1 MNILCTVVA
10 ESHLPKQEL
19 SALPQKVVELRA
31 GLKHLN
37 KVDRLG
43 AELSIFLNT
52 TYYVFCLNYFH
63 LFRRAY
69 RNGINGPE
77 WTGLKSLEN
86 DKKQYLRKTFE
97 AQEPGFGRGF
107 LINAA
112 PAAALL
118 LVTLFSL
125 KTGLL
130 IVLTLF
136 IAWSLYGIFRAAAPP
151 SLRKRIDESKLGE
164 YAHTP
169 LASTTSTALKHL
181 RPFFNIG
188 IFLSVYGG
196 VVMMLF
202 HWLARLTGWHERLQ
216 NYREDKPGSLVLAQN
231 LPALTEREENF
242 FDSPVFGL
250 TILTVLVSGIPSY
263 LTYLLYLKSGVD
275 AFFGYPSLDPQ
286 FKQIM
291 FILLYFGTVG
301 CALSVLFFKGWFT
314 FPLNFLSSEYDI
326 VLHDKKI
333 SKEPAKGWFGDLMCW
348 GFDPVYFT
356 RDMEWQDIT
365 KIDYGPGVSFRLYP
379 LPTTHLSAQSSL
391 YKLLNKLAALCD
403 SFGAARVKDHT
414 LTITS
419 HSGPTLSI
427 RLFELTEN
435 QKVELFK
442 FVCKHAPHAEITAR
456 AQEALVGS
464 HLLKD
469 PRHTELW
476 FDMLTEHTRV
486 VQAGGC
492 ESAESAASIGAGST
506 LRGNSLTVERLLG
519 GGGQATVY
527 LARNENGENVVLKE
541 FVLTAGEGVEALVES
556 AAEFEAESTILSRLD
571 HEQIVKLKDLFIENN
586 RAYLVIEYIQGQS
599 LRSLVGEDGALPEDK
614 VRELA
619 SQMCDILSYMESQ
632 TPPVVHRDFTPDNLI
647 LQSDGRLKIIDFSIS
662 QLFQAATTAEC
673 AGKHAYTPP
682 EQYRGQATPQSDI
695 YAMGATLFFLLTGQ
709 DPEPI
714 SSSHPAAINAA
725 ISSGLDAIV
734 AKATAIN
741 LSHRYESAAWVKLDV
756 EYKSEEQENRAETP
770 CT

>member
-1 MNILCTVVA
+1 MNRLRLTYA
-10 ESHLPKQEL
+10 ESHLPMQEL
-19 SALPQKVVELRA
+19 SGLPQKVLELRA
-31 GLKHLN
+31 GLTHLN
-37 KVDRLG
+37 KVDKLG
-43 AELSIFLNT
+43 AELSIVLNT
-52 TYYVFCLNYFH
+52 TYYVLCLLFFH
-63 LFRRAY
+63 LFRGFY
-69 RNGINGPE
+69 RNGTDGPE
-77 WTGLKSLEN
+77 WSGLKNLEN
-86 DKKQYLRKTFE
+86 DKEQYLRKTFE
-97 AQEPGFGRGF
+97 AQEPGFGKSF
-107 LINAA
+107 LLNSA
-112 PAAALL
+112 PVAGLL
-118 LVTLFSL
+118 LVTLVSL
-125 KTGLL
+125 KAGLV
-130 IVLTLF
+130 IVLTIF
-136 IAWSLYGIFRAAAPP
+136 IAWSLYGPFRAIAPAA
-151 SLRKRIDESKLGE
+151 LRKRIDESKLAG

-169 LASTTSTALKHL
+169 LAESTSTALKHL

-202 HWLARLTGWHERLQ
+202 HWLARLTGLHERLQ
-216 NYREDKPGSLVLAQN
+216 NYREEKPGSLVLAQN
-231 LPALTEREENF
+231 LPAISEREENF

-250 TILTVLVSGIPSY
+250 TILTVLMSGIPSY

-286 FKQIM
+286 FKEIM

-314 FPLNFLSSEYDI
+314 FPLNFLSSEYDV
-326 VLHDKKI
+326 VLDDKKI

-356 RDMEWQDIT
+356 RELAWQDIT

-379 LPTTHLSAQSSL
+379 LPTTHLSAQSNL

-403 SFGAARVKDHT
+403 SFGATRVKDHT

-419 HSGPTLSI
+419 LRGPTLSI
-427 RLFELTEN
+427 RLFELNEN

-464 HLLKD
+464 NLLKD

-476 FDMLTEHTRV
+476 FDMLTEYTRV

-492 ESAESAASIGAGST
+492 ESAESAASIGTGST
-506 LRGNSLTVERLLG
+506 LKGNSLTVERLLG

-527 LARNENGENVVLKE
+527 LARNESGEKVVLKE

-556 AAEFEAESTILSRLD
+556 AADFEAESTILSRLD

-586 RAYLVIEYIQGQS
+586 RAYLVIEYIQGRS

-619 SQMCDILSYMESQ
+619 LQMCDILTYMESQ

-647 LQSDGRLKIIDFSIS
+647 LQSDGRLKLIDFSIS

-682 EQYRGQATPQSDI
+682 EQYRGQASPQSDI
-695 YAMGATLFFLLTGQ
+695 YAMGATLFFLLTGR

-714 SSSHPAAINAA
+714 SSSHPAALNAA

-741 LSHRYESAAWVKLDV
+741 LSHRYESAAWLKMDV
-756 EYKSEEQENRAETP
+756 EYKSEEQENRAEPP

>member
-52 TYYVFCLNYFH
+52 AYYVFCLNYFH

-86 DKKQYLRKTFE
+86 DKQQYLRKTFE
-97 AQEPGFGRGF
+97 AQEPGFGKDF

-196 VVMMLF
+196 VLMMLF

-326 VLHDKKI
+326 VLDDKKI

-556 AAEFEAESTILSRLD
+556 VAEFEAESTILSRLD

-619 SQMCDILSYMESQ
+619 SQMCDVLSYMESQ

-647 LQSDGRLKIIDFSIS
+647 LQSDGRLKLIDFSIS

-714 SSSHPAAINAA
+714 SSSHPAALNAA
-725 ISSGLDAIV
+725 ISSGLDAVV

-741 LSHRYESAAWVKLDV
+741 LSDRYESAAWVRMDV
-756 EYKSEEQENRAETP
+756 
-770 CT
+770 